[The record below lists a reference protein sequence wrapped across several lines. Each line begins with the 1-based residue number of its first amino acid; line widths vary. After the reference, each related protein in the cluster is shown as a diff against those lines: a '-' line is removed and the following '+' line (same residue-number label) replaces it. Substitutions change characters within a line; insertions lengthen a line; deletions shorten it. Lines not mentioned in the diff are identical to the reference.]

1 MVEQIPL
8 KDKVRG
14 SRPRGRTGPVAELV
28 YAHDLKSCPVRGEGP
43 IPSWPTKN
51 QCYNSNMSHT
61 RLDQLSDG
69 IFAIVMTILVFDLRV
84 PEIFGVATNASLW
97 LEVKALL
104 PLFLSYLLSFALLF
118 TYWRAHH
125 FFISIYAKNVDTM
138 LTNINALFFMLIS
151 LIPFS
156 ASFLGRY
163 NENEISVVIFGIHI
177 ILIGLSLFWM
187 RSYVLYSEHIKNPE
201 ISRHEIRGSTIRT
214 MVPVVFAL
222 IAIALA
228 FKDIK
233 ISLAI
238 FTLAVLFNLSST
250 STRLVEKI
258 FRLL

>member
-1 MVEQIPL
+1 
-8 KDKVRG
+8 
-14 SRPRGRTGPVAELV
+14 
-28 YAHDLKSCPVRGEGP
+28 
-43 IPSWPTKN
+43 
-51 QCYNSNMSHT
+51 MSHT

-69 IFAIVMTILVFDLRV
+69 IFAIVMTVLVFELQV
-84 PEIFGVATNASLW
+84 PEIFGPTTNLNLW
-97 LEVKALL
+97 LGVKALL
-104 PLFLSYLLSFALLF
+104 PLFLSYILSFTLLF

-125 FFISIYAKNVDTM
+125 FFISIYAKNVDLM

-163 NENEISVVIFGIHI
+163 HDNEISVVIFGTHI

-201 ISRHEIRGSTIRT
+201 ISRHEILGSTIRT
-214 MVPVVFAL
+214 LVPAVFAI

-228 FKDIK
+228 FKNIK

-250 STRLVEKI
+250 STRMFEKI